1 MHCCSEDMNSAVT
14 IFIGFVLFLVITLI
28 SRAAWLLFSRKNEAC
43 EKRDG
48 PIKTLVVVGS
58 GGHTMEILALL
69 RGLSVKF
76 TPKVYVIADTD
87 KRSQHKV
94 LEFEKSK
101 IAEFDGK
108 SEFNIRRIPRSRE
121 VGQSYL
127 TSVISTVVSSFF
139 SFSMVIQEMPD
150 LLLMVKDIKVV
161 YIESICRVKSLSLSA
176 KILYYVV
183 DRLIVQWPEL
193 CEKYSRTVYLGRTI

>member
-1 MHCCSEDMNSAVT
+1 MKLARKETDLSRLWWWLVQDDLVT
-14 IFIGFVLFLVITLI
+14 VFL
-28 SRAAWLLFSRKNEAC
+28 S
-43 EKRDG
+43 
-48 PIKTLVVVGS
+48 S

-150 LLLMVKDIKVV
+150 LILCNGPGTCVPVCICGFLLKG
-161 YIESICRVKSLSLSA
+161 SLTTLTTAGVS
-176 KILYYVV
+176 
-183 DRLIVQWPEL
+183 LIVNPVNCHALDGCTE
-193 CEKYSRTVYLGRTI
+193 GAFD